1 MKLNNAL
8 FYPINKVPTYTKKES
23 LNKKTSGIIN
33 LILPGHKKGL
43 SSFKISKKIIPKLF
57 LSKNRYS
64 LKNINS
70 NPKHLSL
77 KSNDS
82 TLFLKE
88 QKLSKS
94 NSSHQE
100 IIEKNLNEI
109 NYKKRKNSSFSIQ
122 NNNNNIEKKRTYNSN
137 LKNETFSNVKLII
150 KNARS
155 FSSSRNINYFT
166 NSDEL
171 IHAKKNNNNNNII
184 LNRNNKK
191 LRIKKKSCLLK
202 SKNNCIS
209 NIKTSI
215 NLSFYDNEKNDIYFY
230 NGYQITRN
238 KIPEKI
244 YKKIKTN
251 ISDKE
256 NINNQNISNL
266 NESNINESLFLS
278 KPIKNTKKKINLP
291 FSPTSN
297 REQFYKQIK
306 YKKYYIRNNK
316 NENESNIPFRKNT
329 KLTKQNSFYNSNS
342 NSNFIFKIKDNKK
355 LNDLK
360 KEDSNSIVDIDIFNK
375 NNSMSFFGM
384 DKKTNVN
391 SYSNIELCIS
401 TNENNFEYKAKYLAN
416 EVEMN
421 HFRIVKIIQS
431 NKLMLIKNENNI

>member
-1 MKLNNAL
+1 M
-8 FYPINKVPTYTKKES
+8 
-23 LNKKTSGIIN
+23 
-33 LILPGHKKGL
+33 
-43 SSFKISKKIIPKLF
+43 
-57 LSKNRYS
+57 
-64 LKNINS
+64 
-70 NPKHLSL
+70 
-77 KSNDS
+77 
-82 TLFLKE
+82 
-88 QKLSKS
+88 
-94 NSSHQE
+94 
-100 IIEKNLNEI
+100 
-109 NYKKRKNSSFSIQ
+109 
-122 NNNNNIEKKRTYNSN
+122 
-137 LKNETFSNVKLII
+137 
-150 KNARS
+150 
-155 FSSSRNINYFT
+155 
-166 NSDEL
+166 
-171 IHAKKNNNNNNII
+171 
-184 LNRNNKK
+184 
-191 LRIKKKSCLLK
+191 
-202 SKNNCIS
+202 
-209 NIKTSI
+209 
-215 NLSFYDNEKNDIYFY
+215 
-230 NGYQITRN
+230 
-238 KIPEKI
+238 
-244 YKKIKTN
+244 
-251 ISDKE
+251 
-256 NINNQNISNL
+256 
-266 NESNINESLFLS
+266 S
-278 KPIKNTKKKINLP
+278 KPIKNAKKKINLP